1 MSFRSIIVAIMAT
14 LLVTKSAVVTW
25 VIFNATNSAV
35 QELALGQINASLDSV
50 AEQIESLFEPCERIL
65 LSLTKNFRS
74 GNIPLNDPKEM
85 ATQFGTLLA
94 FEKGITWINFG
105 FADGSFA
112 GAQSKNGKISISVS
126 NTKDGKAES
135 WDINP
140 TGSVENGRL
149 EKTFEGFDART
160 RPWFQAAQAKSGLAW
175 TKPYDFVGGG
185 RGISCSLTYR
195 DQEQRLIG
203 VLVIDFSLEEI
214 TNYLMELQ
222 QKSTCEAIV
231 FLENGQLLAPQK
243 TKHAQSLV
251 SEVLSL
257 LADEQKKDD
266 LFNGSGRI
274 VEEFSSDGQSLIIG
288 LRLTQVAGGVKCLS
302 TVVFNR
308 HKTFGSVE
316 KSLRSSAILSVVAL
330 VITLIVATMVAKRVS
345 SPLQSLTSEVAR
357 IGRFEIDSIQLPQ
370 SFIREIQ
377 VLSESIGRM
386 RDSLKSFS
394 KYVPIHIVRD
404 LVKTGG
410 VASLGGEKR
419 LITVLFCDIEGFT
432 GYAEKVTPEKAVDTL
447 TGYFEVFGEA
457 IQNEDG
463 VIDKFLG
470 DGLMALFNAPAPL
483 ALHARAACRTAIAAQ
498 RQLLQHANQGWS
510 LKVRIGLHT
519 SEALVGNVGTA
530 QRFSYTAIGDGVN
543 LCSRLE
549 GLNKIYGTRI
559 IASSDTMDASG
570 CTDFA
575 WRKLD
580 RVAVVG
586 RTEPLEIYELLG
598 MKEEIPKELI
608 QIAETYT
615 QALEHYFRRDFQQA
629 LELLKGISEFD
640 SPSRFLFKRIAEL
653 EMKDLDSSWD
663 GVFKATS
670 K

>member
-1 MSFRSIIVAIMAT
+1 MSFRSIIIAIIVTLIVA
-14 LLVTKSAVVTW
+14 KSAVVTW

-65 LSLTKNFRS
+65 FSLTDKFRA
-74 GNIPLNDPKEM
+74 GDIPLNDPKEM
-85 ATQFGTLLA
+85 ATELAALLA

-112 GAQSKNGKISISVS
+112 GAQSKDGKISIRVS
-126 NTKDGKAES
+126 NIQDGKAES

-140 TGSVENGRL
+140 HGSLENERL

-185 RGISCSLTYR
+185 RGISCSLAYR

-203 VLVIDFSLEEI
+203 VLAIDFSLEEI
-214 TNYLMELQ
+214 TKYLTELQ
-222 QKSTCEAIV
+222 QSSTCEAIV
-231 FLENGQLLAPQK
+231 FLEDGQLLAPQK

-251 SEVLSL
+251 SKVMSL
-257 LADEQKKDD
+257 LADERKKDD
-266 LFNGSGRI
+266 LFNGSGHI
-274 VEEFSSDGQSLIIG
+274 VEEFSLDGQSLILG

-302 TVVFNR
+302 AVVFNR

-316 KSLRSSAILSVVAL
+316 KSLRSSAILSAVAL
-330 VITLIVATMVAKRVS
+330 VVTLILATIVAKRVS
-345 SPLQSLTSEVAR
+345 NPLQSLTSEVSR
-357 IGRFEIDSIQLPQ
+357 IGRFEMDSIQLPK
-370 SFIREIQ
+370 SFIREIR
-377 VLSESIGRM
+377 VLSESIARM

-410 VASLGGEKR
+410 EASLGGEKR

-457 IQNEDG
+457 IHKEDG

-483 ALHARAACRTAIAAQ
+483 ALHARAACRTAIEAQ
-498 RQLLQHANQGWS
+498 QQLLQRANQGWN

-559 IASSDTMDASG
+559 IVSSDTMDAAS

-615 QALEHYFRRDFQQA
+615 RALEHYFRRDFEEA
-629 LELLKGISEFD
+629 LALLKEISEID
-640 SPSRFLFKRIAEL
+640 SPARFLLKRIVEL
-653 EMKDLDSSWD
+653 QNRPLASTWD
-663 GVFKATS
+663 GVFQATS

>member
-1 MSFRSIIVAIMAT
+1 MSFRSIIIAIIVT

-25 VIFNATNSAV
+25 VIFRSTNSVV

-50 AEQIESLFEPCERIL
+50 AEQIISLFEPCERIL
-65 LSLTKNFRS
+65 YSLSNDFRS
-74 GNIPLNDPKEM
+74 GNVPLDDPKEL
-85 ATQFGTLLA
+85 AKELATLLA

-105 FADGSFA
+105 YADGSFA
-112 GAQSKNGKISISVS
+112 GAQNKDGRISISIS
-126 NTKDGKAES
+126 NTGDGKAES
-135 WDINP
+135 WDITN
-140 TGSVENGRL
+140 GSLEN
-149 EKTFEGFDART
+149 EHPQKTFEGFDART
-160 RPWFQAAQAKSGLAW
+160 RPWFQAAEVKSGPAW
-175 TKPYDFVGGG
+175 TKPYEFVGGG
-185 RGISCSLTYR
+185 RGISCSLAYR
-195 DQEQRLIG
+195 DHEKRLIG

-214 TNYLMELQ
+214 TKYLTELE
-222 QKSTCEAIV
+222 KNSTCEAIV

-243 TKHAQSLV
+243 TKHAESLV
-251 SEVLSL
+251 SEVMSL
-257 LADEQKKDD
+257 LADDEKKDD
-266 LFNGSGRI
+266 LFKDSGR
-274 VEEFSSDGQSLIIG
+274 VVSEFSSDGQRMIIG
-288 LRLTQVAGGVKCLS
+288 LRSIQVAGGVKCLS
-302 TVVFNR
+302 SVVFNR
-308 HKTFGSVE
+308 QKTFGSVE
-316 KSLRSSAILSVVAL
+316 KSLRESAILSVVAL
-330 VITLIVATMVAKRVS
+330 VISLIVATMVAKRVS
-345 SPLQSLTSEVAR
+345 TPLQSLTSEVAR
-357 IGRFEIDSIQLPQ
+357 IGRFELDSIQLPK
-370 SFIREIQ
+370 SFIREIR
-377 VLSESIGRM
+377 VLSESIARM

-410 VASLGGEKR
+410 VASIGGERR
-419 LITVLFCDIEGFT
+419 LITILFCDIEGFT
-432 GYAEKVTPEKAVDTL
+432 SYAEKVTPEKAVDTL

-457 IQNEDG
+457 IQKEDG

-498 RQLLQHANQGWS
+498 QELLQRVSHEWS

-559 IASSDTMDASG
+559 IASSDTMNAAGS
-570 CTDFA
+570 TDFA

-598 MKEEIPKELI
+598 LKKDVPGEVTR
-608 QIAETYT
+608 IAENYM
-615 QALEHYFRRDFQQA
+615 QALDRYFHRDFEGA
-629 LELLKGISEFD
+629 LALLAEISKSD
-640 SPSRFLFKRIAEL
+640 SPSGVLLKRITEL
-653 EMKDLDSSWD
+653 QSLPLGDSWN
-663 GVFKATS
+663 GVFQATS